1 MQIFTKIS
9 GLTFLLWSFSLVWSD
24 QLEDTPMDAI
34 DRKIVAIL
42 QAEGR
47 IKMAE
52 LSERV
57 GLSPT
62 PCARRVAM
70 LEDAGVITGYSAR
83 VDQAKLG
90 LPVTIFV
97 AVELEHQSTDALQAF
112 ERAVSKFEEVMEC
125 YLMTGSRDIL
135 LRVVAQDLTDFD
147 RFLEARLMRVPGI
160 RNTRSSFTLRTMI
173 ARNSL
178 PQF

>member
-1 MQIFTKIS
+1 LGEIL
-9 GLTFLLWSFSLVWSD
+9 GESF
-24 QLEDTPMDAI
+24 MDSI

-42 QAEGR
+42 QSQGR

-57 GLSPT
+57 GLSAT

-70 LEDAGVITGYSAR
+70 LEAAGVISGYSAR

-97 AVELEHQSTDALQAF
+97 AVELDNQSTDALQAF
-112 ERAVSKFEEVMEC
+112 ERAVRQFDQVMEC
-125 YLMTGSRDIL
+125 YLMTGTRDIL
-135 LRVVAQDLTDFD
+135 LRVVAQDLNDFD
-147 RFLEARLMRVPGI
+147 RFLEERLMRVSGI

-173 ARNSL
+173 ARTAL

>member
-1 MQIFTKIS
+1 
-9 GLTFLLWSFSLVWSD
+9 
-24 QLEDTPMDAI
+24 MDEV

-62 PCARRVAM
+62 PCARRVAI
-70 LEDAGVITGYSAR
+70 LEEAGVISGYSAK

-97 AVELEHQSTDALQAF
+97 EVELDNQSTDALQAF
-112 ERAVSKFEEVMEC
+112 ERAISKFDQVMEC
-125 YLMTGSRDIL
+125 YLMTGTRDIL
-135 LRVVAQDLTDFD
+135 LRVVAQDLSDFD
-147 RFLEARLMRVPGI
+147 RFLEERLMRVSGI

-173 ARNSL
+173 ARRAL
-178 PQF
+178 PRI

>member
-1 MQIFTKIS
+1 
-9 GLTFLLWSFSLVWSD
+9 
-24 QLEDTPMDAI
+24 MDAM

-62 PCARRVAM
+62 PCARRVAL
-70 LEDAGVITGYSAR
+70 LEQAGVICGYSAR

-97 AVELEHQSTDALQAF
+97 AVELESQSTDALQSF
-112 ERAVSKFEEVMEC
+112 ERAVSKFDQVMEC
-125 YLMTGSRDIL
+125 YLMTGTRDIL

-147 RFLEARLMRVPGI
+147 RFLETRLMRVSGI

-173 ARNSL
+173 SRDAL